1 MAQIISVEPD
11 RVIGGARHL
20 EKRPARAG
28 RTGSQ
33 IVYDAL
39 RYAIISLTIEPGS
52 VIEETSL
59 CRQYKVSRTPVRE
72 ALIRLS
78 SEGLVELQ
86 PNRGARVATLQ
97 FIDVVDHYEAME
109 VFQPITCHFAAVRS
123 SPADVKDIKAKF
135 AKFCAA
141 VERRDY
147 EGIIR
152 FNYDLHSAIAAAS
165 HNRCIERGYR
175 QMLADKL
182 RLAQHGLPGSSRNRA
197 AALADRF
204 AGTVRISRRLVE
216 AIAHG
221 DGALAES
228 VARDLNEYVRAQV
241 VAHFAERSASQ
252 VQLPIPRRREDA
264 PDVRDRGKVVKLYSK
279 TRQRS
284 GGAS

>member
-1 MAQIISVEPD
+1 MVHIVGMEPEKAPT
-11 RVIGGARHL
+11 RRRPEKPRRARL
-20 EKRPARAG
+20 
-28 RTGSQ
+28 TGSQ

-52 VIEETSL
+52 VLEESVL
-59 CRQYKVSRTPVRE
+59 CRQYKGSRTPVRE

-109 VFQPITCHFAAVRS
+109 IFQPITCHFAAVRS
-123 SPADVKDIKAKF
+123 APADIKEIKSQL

-141 VERRDY
+141 VEREDY

-152 FNYDLHSAIAAAS
+152 YNYDLHSAIAAAS

-182 RLAQHGLPGSSRNRA
+182 RIAQHGLPGASRNRA
-197 AALADRF
+197 GALAERF

-216 AIAHG
+216 AIARG
-221 DGALAES
+221 EAQAAERI
-228 VARDLNEYVRAQV
+228 ARELNEYVRGQV
-241 VAHFAERSASQ
+241 VAHFSVELAHQ
-252 VQLPIPRRREDA
+252 VQLPTPQRRAEPSGA
-264 PDVRDRGKVVKLYSK
+264 NARGKVVKLYAKS
-279 TRQRS
+279 RQRS
-284 GGAS
+284 GA

>member
-1 MAQIISVEPD
+1 MAQIISV
-11 RVIGGARHL
+11 A
-20 EKRPARAG
+20 PARAAG
-28 RTGSQ
+28 RGRRLKKPARARRTGGQ
-33 IVYDAL
+33 VVYDAL

-52 VIEETSL
+52 VLEETIL

-109 VFQPITCHFAAVRS
+109 VFQPITCHFAAARS
-123 SPADVKDIKAKF
+123 SPADVKDIKGKL
-135 AKFCAA
+135 AKFCTA
-141 VERRDY
+141 VERQDY

-152 FNYDLHSAIAAAS
+152 FNYDLHAAIAAAS

-204 AGTVRISRRLVE
+204 AGTLRISRRLVE

-221 DGALAES
+221 DGPLAES
-228 VARDLNEYVRAQV
+228 IARELSEYVRAQV
-241 VAHFAERSASQ
+241 VAHFSERSARE
-252 VQLPIPRRREDA
+252 VQLPTPRPRED
-264 PDVRDRGKVVKLYSK
+264 VNGGRDQAKVVKLYSK

-284 GGAS
+284 GGA